1 MSWLLTPIV
10 HECALQSMLLL
21 CGRCI
26 VCRSLIHRFL
36 DGIASSVGWCPL
48 HRLSVAINCSLMVI
62 ALFDGG
68 YCIICWWPVH
78 GSLVAIASFVGRHC
92 IVGWWSLLCLFVD
105 YWNIDLL
112 ILQCLVVG
120 FAVTFLVSIA
130 LCCGYHCIKGSGGE
144 WNVIVLVVVVIAELL
159 LVWYRIHGK
168 VIYWCPNQRALEYR
182 LCA

>member
-1 MSWLLTPIV
+1 MYHAHATYGGIAGVFNMIADRVFFFVGSQYAVIIDVDSMSWLLTPIV

-21 CGRCI
+21 CGQCI

-48 HRLSVAINCSLMVI
+48 HRLSVAINCSLMII

-92 IVGWWSLLCLFVD
+92 IVGW
-105 YWNIDLL
+105 
-112 ILQCLVVG
+112 
-120 FAVTFLVSIA
+120 
-130 LCCGYHCIKGSGGE
+130 
-144 WNVIVLVVVVIAELL
+144 
-159 LVWYRIHGK
+159 
-168 VIYWCPNQRALEYR
+168 
-182 LCA
+182 